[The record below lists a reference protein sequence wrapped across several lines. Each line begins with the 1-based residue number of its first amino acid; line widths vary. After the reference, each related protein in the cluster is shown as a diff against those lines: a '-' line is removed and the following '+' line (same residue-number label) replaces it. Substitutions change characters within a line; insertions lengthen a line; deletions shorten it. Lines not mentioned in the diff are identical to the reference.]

1 MIKTNPIL
9 SNMCLVKI
17 RAAELGCTVQA
28 VLDSVILCARKSD
41 DTYITWRCAV
51 YNNFTVDFTSG
62 CYDMTLKQGG
72 HNLIERALGYDVLSK
87 SE

>member
-17 RAAELGCTVQA
+17 RAAQLRCTVQA
-28 VLDSVILCARKSD
+28 VLGNVILCARNSD

-51 YNNFTVDFTSG
+51 YNNSNVEFISG
-62 CYDMTLKQGG
+62 CYDMNKPVAWA
-72 HNLIERALGYDVLSK
+72 NFIERA
-87 SE
+87 SEC